1 MIGGKK
7 RRIEDLLCTAALI
20 IVVLLAVIP
29 VAWLLLT
36 SFKNPV
42 DVYAMPPKVIYQPTA
57 DNYSTL
63 LFERNFLHYL
73 VNSVIV
79 SATTTIACVFL
90 GALYSY
96 TLARARFRGR
106 NNMAFWVLS
115 LRMLPPIAVILPF
128 YLIFRSLRLLDN
140 PLALI
145 IVYFVMNFPLVVWI
159 MKGFF
164 DEIPIEMEESGRI
177 AGCSDIQTFF
187 KIVVPM
193 VRPGLAGTA
202 VITMIFSW
210 NEFLFALILTGEKAK
225 TLPVGVTGFVT
236 FEGIKWG
243 LLASGGIF
251 IIAPIL
257 ILSFIFQRHLI
268 RGLTLGSIK

>member
-1 MIGGKK
+1 
-7 RRIEDLLCTAALI
+7 
-20 IVVLLAVIP
+20 
-29 VAWLLLT
+29 
-36 SFKNPV
+36 
-42 DVYAMPPKVIYQPTA
+42 
-57 DNYSTL
+57 
-63 LFERNFLHYL
+63 
-73 VNSVIV
+73 
-79 SATTTIACVFL
+79 
-90 GALYSY
+90 
-96 TLARARFRGR
+96 
-106 NNMAFWVLS
+106 MAFWVLG
-115 LRMLPPIAVILPF
+115 LRMLPPIAVILPYF
-128 YLIFRSLRLLDN
+128 LIFRQLRLLDH

-145 IVYFVMNFPLVVWI
+145 IVYIVMNFPLAVWI

-164 DEIPIEMEESGRI
+164 DEIPIEMEESSRI
-177 AGCSDIQTFF
+177 AGCSDLQTFF
-187 KIVVPM
+187 WIVVPM

-210 NEFLFALILTGEKAK
+210 NEFLFALVLTGEKAK

-257 ILSFIFQRHLI
+257 VLSFIFQKHLI

>member
-1 MIGGKK
+1 MIGGHK
-7 RRIEDLLCTAALI
+7 RRIEDFLSSAALI
-20 IVVLLAVIP
+20 VVVLVAVIP

-42 DVYAMPPKVIYQPTA
+42 DVYAIPPKLIYHPTS
-57 DNYSTL
+57 DNYVTL

-73 VNSVIV
+73 LNSTIV
-79 SATTTIACVFL
+79 SLSTTLVCVFL
-90 GALYSY
+90 GSLYSY
-96 TLARARFRGR
+96 TLARVRFRVR
-106 NNMAFWVLS
+106 NNVAFWVLS
-115 LRMLPPIAVILPF
+115 LRMLPPIAVILPY
-128 YLIFRSLRLLDN
+128 YLIFRQLKLLDN

-145 IVYFVMNFPLVVWI
+145 TVYIVMNFPLVVWI

-164 DEIPIEMEESGRI
+164 EEIPIEMEESGKI
-177 AGCSDIQTFF
+177 DGCSDIQTFF
-187 KIVVPM
+187 RIVVPM

-210 NEFLFALILTGEKAK
+210 NEFMFALILTGERAK

-257 ILSFIFQRHLI
+257 ILSFIFQKHLI